1 MSKKDHIG
9 KLDRRAGFKP
19 QYLGYYIIVTD
30 GKETEPNFFN
40 GIKNQINDDIK
51 NKVVIKVKTKHTK
64 DLIDFILEEL
74 NKSPNY
80 AEPWI
85 VFDKD
90 EVMNFD
96 ELIYKTKNKDINVAW
111 SNPCIEILF
120 LAYFGKNPTVSNQ
133 KECISRLEEIYK
145 KETNIK
151 YEKNEKKIYEI
162 LNEYGDERRAIEIM
176 DRKYKEYVENTN
188 IKPSKMNGVS
198 IVYNLIKKIKISG
211 RWCEKGT

>member
-1 MSKKDHIG
+1 MSKKDHFG

-30 GKETEPNFFN
+30 GKETEPNFIN
-40 GIKNQINDDIK
+40 GIKNQLNDDIK
-51 NKVVIKVKTKHTK
+51 NRVVIKIKTKHTK
-64 DLIDFILEEL
+64 DLIDFTLQEL
-74 NKSPNY
+74 TKSPNY

-90 EVMNFD
+90 EVTDFD
-96 ELIYKTKNKDINVAW
+96 ELIYKAQNKDINVAW

-120 LAYFGKNPTVSNQ
+120 LAYFGKNPTMGNQ
-133 KECISRLEEIYK
+133 KECIAKLEEVYK

-162 LNEYGDERRAIEIM
+162 LNEYGDESKAIEIM
-176 DRKYKEYVENTN
+176 DRKYKEYTEYTENET
-188 IKPSKMNGVS
+188 IKPSKMKGVS
-198 IVYNLIKKIKISG
+198 MVYKLIKKIKNIL
-211 RWCEKGT
+211 